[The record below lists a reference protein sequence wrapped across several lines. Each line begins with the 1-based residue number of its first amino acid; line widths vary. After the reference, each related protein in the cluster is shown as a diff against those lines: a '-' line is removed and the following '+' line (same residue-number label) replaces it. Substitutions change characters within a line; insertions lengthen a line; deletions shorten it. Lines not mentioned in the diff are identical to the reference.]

1 MGNSVA
7 EVDAV
12 LKQIDGVLPVI
23 TGGVSIFMPS
33 AAGALT
39 VLQPVFETAVKAVDV
54 VAQDTGKPLSTVIQD
69 VINHLTPGKP
79 DAPSLS

>member
-1 MGNSVA
+1 
-7 EVDAV
+7 
-12 LKQIDGVLPVI
+12 
-23 TGGVSIFMPS
+23 MPS

-54 VAQDTGKPLSTVIQD
+54 VAHDTGKPLSTVIQD